1 MLAAVPGSRSI
12 ASHAASWL
20 SALLIASITHPATAQ
35 GAAECDLTPRECGRR
50 AFDAGVAAFKTED
63 FATALEQFR
72 RAYDIQQHPIVVFNL
87 GLAEA
92 KMKLPLEAV
101 EHFEQLLQDP
111 AADAELKTRAKAELE
126 LAQGMVASVSV
137 EFLGSDRASP
147 SIQLRVGEQSVSGVA
162 PSIRVNPGKYHVS
175 VRVDG
180 KQVVSRDVELATSE
194 RFRLAV
200 DQRGAVTTPAQ
211 AEAPRDARTTG
222 RDGLS
227 PVWAYVGAGLT
238 VVLGGVTLWS
248 GLDTQSA
255 VQDFDEREAS
265 LPESEAQN
273 LLDEGHAK
281 ETRTNILIGA
291 TSVVGVTTLV
301 LAAFFVDWGG
311 RGHPEQAFVAG
322 PILGPALD
330 GSGLSLGYRGR
341 F

>member
-111 AADAELKTRAKAELE
+111 AADAELKSRAKSELE

-137 EFLGSDRASP
+137 EFLGPGRAAR
-147 SIQLRVGEQSVSGVA
+147 SIELKVGDQTATGDA
-162 PSIRVNPGKYHVS
+162 PAIRVNPGKYHVS

-180 KQVVSRDVELATSE
+180 KEVVSRDVELATSE

-200 DQRGAVTTPAQ
+200 DQRGAVTTPVP
-211 AEAPRDARTTG
+211 EAPKEARTAD

-255 VQDFDEREAS
+255 VQEFDEREAS
-265 LPESEAQN
+265 LPESEAQM

-291 TSVVGVTTLV
+291 TSVVGVTTLI
-301 LAAFFVDWGG
+301 LTAFFVDWGG
-311 RGHPEQAFVAG
+311 RDHPEQAFAAG
-322 PILGPALD
+322 PLIGPRLD